1 MKKQIPIRYYTH
13 AHNIE
18 GCLRNGSF
26 VRKLPSGVFVQ
37 YMNGDHMG
45 TVDAVP
51 KGMIEV
57 PREKALKLLP
67 ECCR

>member
-1 MKKQIPIRYYTH
+1 MKSVYFTW

-26 VRKLPSGVFVQ
+26 VAQRTKNRLVQ
-37 YMNGDHMG
+37 YMNGDYMG
-45 TVDAVP
+45 TLEAVP

-57 PREKALKLLP
+57 DAALAKRLLP
-67 ECCR
+67 NCCK